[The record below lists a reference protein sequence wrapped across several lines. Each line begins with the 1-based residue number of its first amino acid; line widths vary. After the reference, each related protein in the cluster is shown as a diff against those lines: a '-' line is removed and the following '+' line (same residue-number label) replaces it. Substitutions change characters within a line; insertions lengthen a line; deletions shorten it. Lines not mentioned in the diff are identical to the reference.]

1 MVIKKLF
8 SISAVLI
15 LLTSCSSGTYAKSIF
30 GLSHCEKIEKQL
42 NLEQEIGFE
51 NWKIYDAQR
60 DALVEGKIKMNLST
74 FRFSSNLVKP
84 VVDSDDRI
92 VSLIDSN
99 LECFS
104 PAFVASVRNRKVGI
118 TENYA
123 QLNYV
128 NITLARTSKSEII
141 PGAYQHLEGFYDRY
155 FTWDEQ
161 IKLDR

>member
-1 MVIKKLF
+1 MVIKELF

-15 LLTSCSSGTYAKSIF
+15 LLTSCSSGTYVKSIF
-30 GLSHCEKIEKQL
+30 GLSNCEKIEKQL

-51 NWKIYDAQR
+51 NWKIYDFQR

-74 FRFSSNLVKP
+74 FRFTSNLVKP
-84 VVDSDDRI
+84 VVESDDRI

-118 TENYA
+118 A
-123 QLNYV
+123 DKFRQLNYL
-128 NITLARTSKSEII
+128 NLTLARTPPSEII
-141 PGAYQHLEGFYDRY
+141 PGAYQNLEGFYDSY
-155 FTWDEQ
+155 FSWEEQ
-161 IKLDR
+161 TKLDR

>member
-8 SISAVLI
+8 SISVILI

-60 DALVEGKIKMNLST
+60 DAFVEGKTKLNLST
-74 FRFSSNLVKP
+74 FRYTANLVKP

-118 TENYA
+118 A
-123 QLNYV
+123 DKFRQLNYL
-128 NITLARTSKSEII
+128 NTTLARTPPSEII
-141 PGAYQHLEGFYDRY
+141 PGAYQNLEGFYDSY
-155 FTWDEQ
+155 FSWEEQ
-161 IKLDR
+161 TKLDR